1 MDENRN
7 SNHRWDTDPWDIPG
21 AGKQRRRR
29 PAGLAVFLV
38 CLTLIIIGT
47 VASVLFYQVRWTAT
61 PEPWPEDPWSVIVPD
76 EDKDEGE
83 KEVPPRAP
91 VGTGVTMQ
99 VRSAQGKRALTY
111 QQLYQQCVNGVVSV
125 RVESADGAYLGTGI
139 IMTEDGYI
147 ITNCH
152 VVDDCHSVSVTLE
165 DGRELDALLVGKDAQ
180 SDLAVLKVQTQ
191 GLTVLEFG
199 DADELLVG
207 DEVLAIGNPMGEYL
221 RGTLTNG
228 IISAINRDITM
239 NGYSMS
245 LLQTTAALN
254 NGNSGG
260 PLLNVYGQVVGINN
274 MKIMSDYST
283 VEGLGFAIPT
293 SVAKD
298 VVDQLIEQGYV
309 KRAVLGITCYA
320 ITPDDWD
327 AEDFEGGLKVRE
339 INPGSKAYDTQLQEG
354 DVIVAA
360 NGVPIRT
367 MSDMA
372 AVKEGLGVGDV
383 IDMLVCRE
391 DGQRLTISVPL
402 CDQRD
407 LQ

>member
-7 SNHRWDTDPWDIPG
+7 SNRPWDTDPWDIPG
-21 AGKQRRRR
+21 AGQPSRRR

-47 VASVLFYQVRWTAT
+47 VISVLFYRVQWTVT
-61 PEPWPEDPWSVIVPD
+61 SVPEPENPWSAILPE
-76 EDKDEGE
+76 EDKAESE
-83 KEVPPRAP
+83 KEEPPRAP

-99 VRSAQGKRALTY
+99 VRSAQGKSALTY
-111 QQLYQQCVNGVVSV
+111 QQLYRQCVNGVVSV
-125 RVESADGAYLGTGI
+125 QVESADGAYLGTGI
-139 IMTEDGYI
+139 IMTQDGYI

-180 SDLAVLKVQTQ
+180 SDLAVLKVEAQ
-191 GLTVLEFG
+191 GLTALEFG
-199 DADELLVG
+199 DSDELAVG
-207 DEVLAIGNPMGEYL
+207 DQALAIGNPMGEYL

-293 SVAKD
+293 SVAKS
-298 VVDQLIEQGYV
+298 VVDELIQQGYV
-309 KRAVLGITCYA
+309 SRAVLGITCYA

-327 AEDFEGGLKVRE
+327 REDFEGGLKVKE
-339 INPGSKAYDTQLQEG
+339 INPGSAAHDTQLQEG

-372 AVKEGLGVGDV
+372 AAREGLGIGDV
-383 IDMLVCRE
+383 LELLIYRE
-391 DGQRLTISVPL
+391 DGQQLVISVPL